1 MLAWQDNQGHNESAY
16 CLADLA
22 EKRQG
27 EILFTRSDNYLAVS
41 DNSKMVVLATA
52 LIWQQN
58 SSSGMRQKTNRNG
71 NNQPN
76 CLYLSECIIRCICLL
91 F

>member
-58 SSSGMRQKTNRNG
+58 SSSGMRQKKEMATINRTVCT
-71 NNQPN
+71 
-76 CLYLSECIIRCICLL
+76 CLNAL
-91 F
+91 FDTFAYFF